1 MIIAGI
7 YSFNNGQKVIESEY
21 RNELEEVKDIIRA
34 INSEDCKTKR
44 SQEKTMV
51 DKLLYSPRE
60 LNNVFKYEFELRQ
73 WEKYRVP
80 CDYPTKY

>member
-7 YSFNNGQKVIESEY
+7 YSFNNGQEVIESEY

-51 DKLLYSPRE
+51 DRLLYSPR
-60 LNNVFKYEFELRQ
+60 
-73 WEKYRVP
+73 
-80 CDYPTKY
+80 